1 MRTCKSFGLLALVAM
16 SGLGGCQATG
26 TAYSDGPAVPA
37 APPGRGLVFVYQMPS
52 VRQQF
57 SFTKIVVDERNVATL
72 HADGYTYLYLTAG
85 LHRITETPGGI
96 DFSGSKSVELNL
108 QPGETVYIE
117 LATGLKGGGDTMDY
131 ITEFGIRPP
140 DVGRLE
146 IRRRHFEPAGN
157 VTP

>member
-1 MRTCKSFGLLALVAM
+1 MMMRKPFGLMALVAM

-37 APPGRGLVFVYQMPS
+37 APPGRGLAYIYQMPS

-57 SFTKIVVDERNVATL
+57 SFTKIVVDGSNVATL
-72 HADGYTYLYLTAG
+72 HADGYTYLYLTAAP
-85 LHRITETPGGI
+85 HRITETPGGI

-117 LATGLKGGGDTMDY
+117 LATGLTRADNTMEY
-131 ITEFGIRPP
+131 VTEFGIRPP
-140 DVGRLE
+140 EVARLE

-157 VTP
+157 ITP